1 MKKLQKYKNTNIKQ
15 LSLLLLCIGS
25 SFTFGNLFG
34 IYTKSFSSSYIF
46 VLGALLAIEGV
57 SFVKYSPECQGMEKM
72 ALKTTLVS
80 TCFNAVKRGFLIGLF
95 VEAFKVGS

>member
-1 MKKLQKYKNTNIKQ
+1 MKKLQKYRNTNIKQ

-34 IYTKSFSSSYIF
+34 IYTKSFSSSYILVF
-46 VLGALLAIEGV
+46 GTLLAVEGV
-57 SFVKYSPECQGMEKM
+57 SFIKYSPECQGLEKT
-72 ALKTTLVS
+72 AFQTTIVS